1 MRISTTVGL
10 QLDGPQTLAQV
21 VGEVRDAAGLGL
33 AGAWA
38 AQVMG
43 WDALTVL
50 AVAGTSVP
58 GIALG
63 TAVVPTYPRHPL
75 ALASQALSAQAA
87 TGNRLTLGIGSS
99 HKQLVES
106 ALGIPFDRPAAHTR
120 EYLTVLRPLLRGDP
134 VDVHGE
140 FHHVTGRV
148 SVPGAQPPPVLLAAL
163 APRMLRLAGELADG
177 TIVTWSGPRTLAT
190 HITPRITAAAQA
202 AGRAVPPRI
211 VVSLPVALTTDPDQ
225 ARAWVAERFG
235 MAADLPSYRAMLDYE
250 NVKGVEEVVVV
261 GDENAVAHHLRRLEN
276 AGATDFI
283 AVPFGPRGQVTRT
296 LQLLADL
303 NRATLGS

>member
-10 QLDGPQTLAQV
+10 QLNGPQTLAQV
-21 VGEVRDAAGLGL
+21 VGEVHDAAGLGL

-38 AQVMG
+38 AQIMS

-50 AVAGTSVP
+50 AVAGASVP

-63 TAVVPTYPRHPL
+63 TAIVSTYPRHPL

-87 TGNRLTLGIGSS
+87 TGNRLTLGIGTS

-106 ALGIPFDRPAAHTR
+106 TLGIPFNRPAVHTR
-120 EYLTVLRPLLRGDP
+120 EYLTALRPLLRGEP

-140 FHHVTGRV
+140 FHHVTGQV

-163 APRMLRLAGELADG
+163 APLMLRLAGELADG
-177 TIVTWSGPRTLAT
+177 TIATWTGPRTLAT
-190 HITPRITAAAQA
+190 HITPRITTAAQA
-202 AGRAVPPRI
+202 AGRDAPQI
-211 VVSLPVALTTDPDQ
+211 LVSLPVAVTTDPDQ

-235 MAADLPSYRAMLDYE
+235 MASDLPSYRAMLDHE
-250 NVKGVEEVVVV
+250 QVNGVEDVVVA
-261 GDENAVAHHLRRLEN
+261 GDEGAVERHLRRLED
-276 AGATDFI
+276 AGATEFV
-283 AVPFGPRGQVTRT
+283 AVPFGPHQQVTRT

-303 NRATLGS
+303 NRATPRS